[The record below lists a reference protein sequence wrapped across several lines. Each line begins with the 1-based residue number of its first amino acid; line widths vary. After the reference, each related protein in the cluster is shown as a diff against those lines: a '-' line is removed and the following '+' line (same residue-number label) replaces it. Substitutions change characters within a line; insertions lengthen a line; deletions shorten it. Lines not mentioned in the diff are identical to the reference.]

1 MPSYNGNLQECHT
14 FTLMTAKRQLLKT
27 KNKKSIFLPWFNP
40 KNQNSKTLIITRLFL
55 GWMLLLCLSAVWSL
69 LSEPLEI
76 TAQRKKMKAFFLNQ
90 LQCHKRET
98 ENNAFK
104 VQGVSRESDS
114 NMRLTAVMSTLI
126 LHTHPREIHSRP
138 VSYYC
143 HLQAICL
150 CICVRTSCVKY
161 KNQEQMWVYVKERDN
176 QCCAIALSKQV
187 L

>member
-1 MPSYNGNLQECHT
+1 
-14 FTLMTAKRQLLKT
+14 
-27 KNKKSIFLPWFNP
+27 
-40 KNQNSKTLIITRLFL
+40 
-55 GWMLLLCLSAVWSL
+55 MLLMCSSTVQSI
-69 LSEPLEI
+69 LSETLEI

-90 LQCHKRET
+90 PQCHIRET

-143 HLQAICL
+143 HLKAICVCAL
-150 CICVRTSCVKY
+150 GTSCVRY
-161 KNQEQMWVYVKERDN
+161 KNEEQKMWVYVKGVELIN
-176 QCCAIALSKQV
+176 VVQT
-187 L
+187 